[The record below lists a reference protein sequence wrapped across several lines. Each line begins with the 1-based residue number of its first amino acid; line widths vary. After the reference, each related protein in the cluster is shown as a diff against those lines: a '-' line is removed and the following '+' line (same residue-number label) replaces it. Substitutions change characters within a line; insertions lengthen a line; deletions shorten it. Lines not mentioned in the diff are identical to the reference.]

1 MLFFCIYPQS
11 TCVLWFLELFQ
22 GKDTSDLEDANQFP
36 FFDELHAVFTAK
48 PNHMQLSQVDFEGGS
63 MQSSKK
69 ARKVHG
75 NRSPKEL
82 LENDYGDNESD
93 EDRASRDRITKKRK
107 AVKGKQP
114 QTLPSG
120 NSPRQSQT
128 VNLGNKSTLGV
139 ISEMLRNFFQ
149 QQQKIETQWRESM
162 EKCAQE
168 RETFEHEWRQTM
180 ERLERER
187 IMMDQ
192 AWRERE
198 EQRKVREESRAEK
211 RDALL
216 TTLLNKL
223 LQDKNV

>member
-1 MLFFCIYPQS
+1 MPIS
-11 TCVLWFLELFQ
+11 FL
-22 GKDTSDLEDANQFP
+22 

-48 PNHMQLSQVDFEGGS
+48 ANHVQLSQVDFEGGS

-93 EDRASRDRITKKRK
+93 EDMGSRDRITKKRR
-107 AVKGKQP
+107 AAKGKQP

-120 NSPRQSQT
+120 SFPRQSQT

-139 ISEMLRNFFQ
+139 IPEMLRNFFQ

-162 EKCAQE
+162 EKYARE
-168 RETFEHEWRQTM
+168 REMFEHEWRQTM
-180 ERLERER
+180 ERLEREK
-187 IMMDQ
+187 IMMEQ

-223 LQDKNV
+223 LQDKDV